1 MMELVFRSFI
11 TTLPVIFLLCITGL
25 ALKIGLAS
33 VVLFIAI
40 KVYIDLI
47 LWMMFDFN
55 RRDN

>member
-1 MMELVFRSFI
+1 MGELLFKSFI

-33 VVLFIAI
+33 VILFVAI
-40 KVYIDLI
+40 KIYIDLI

-55 RRDN
+55 KKDR

>member
-1 MMELVFRSFI
+1 MGELVFRSLI
-11 TTLPVIFLLCITGL
+11 TSLPVIFLLCITGL

>member
-1 MMELVFRSFI
+1 MELVFRSFI